1 MLLFIIT
8 LFTSCVVNDSMS
20 NVVYLYKYIQ
30 IGLFFYVFSV
40 TLPYVGKYKDYFI
53 LAIAICCLYE
63 SILGFCQIIRFLR
76 TEFYLFSCTGSFKN
90 PGPYG
95 GFLATCSSVLFAYA
109 LKGSNKTL
117 KTISAYSLLPVVIVL
132 PATMSRAAFLGFGLS
147 LFCLLLSVN
156 SFKKHFLKNWFLYA
170 IASLALGT
178 VLYYLKQGSA
188 DGRFHMNHMSAKMIY
203 THGLFGVGLGNYA
216 GQYGKTQAC
225 FFKEEM
231 TKGDEELD
239 WTAINDNNRMSADC
253 PEFAYN
259 EYLQLGVEC
268 GPLCM
273 LCFIG
278 VLVFYIYYA
287 CKNQCVWL
295 YGLICFS
302 VFAFFSYPLN
312 SVQFRLLLS
321 FLLAAS
327 VPSNK
332 SKLLRL
338 EDVVVASGLVFFSI
352 SIEPKLKHEIDSL
365 RKVSEIKLWFKRER
379 YDYVIEDC
387 GKLSCDVH
395 ITDYY
400 YMYGK
405 SLSEIG
411 EYQKSDSVLMIGAN
425 SSSDPMF
432 WNVMGNNSLAQGNY
446 REAEERYKYAFY
458 MLPNRLYPLYL
469 LAKLYYIEGDT
480 SKFLDMAN
488 RINTFIPKV
497 ESANTERLRS
507 EIQNLTDNILID

>member
-1 MLLFIIT
+1 MLLFIMT
-8 LFTSCVVNDSMS
+8 LFISCFVNDSMS

-30 IGLFFYVFSV
+30 IGIFFYVFSLL
-40 TLPYVGKYKDYFI
+40 LPYVGKYKDYFI
-53 LAIAICCLYE
+53 IAIALLCLYE
-63 SILGFCQIIRFLR
+63 SILGLCQIIRFLK
-76 TEFYLFSCTGSFKN
+76 TEFYIFSCTGSFKN

-95 GFLATCSSVLFAYA
+95 GFLATCSSVLIAYA
-109 LKGSNKTL
+109 LKGSNKIL
-117 KTISAYSLLPVVIVL
+117 KIISAYSLLPVVIVL
-132 PATMSRAAFLGFGLS
+132 PTTMSRAAFLGFGLS

-156 SFKKHFLKNWFLYA
+156 SFRKHFLKYCFLYA
-170 IASLALGT
+170 IAFLALST

-203 THGLFGVGLGNYA
+203 TNGLFGVGLGNYA
-216 GQYGKTQAC
+216 GQYGKTQAR
-225 FFKEEM
+225 FFKEEI
-231 TKGDEELD
+231 TKGDDELD
-239 WTAINDNNRMSADC
+239 WNAINDSDRMSADC

-278 VLVFYIYYA
+278 VLVVSIYYA
-287 CKNQCVWL
+287 CKKQSLWL

-312 SVQFRLLLS
+312 SIQFRLLLS

-327 VPSNK
+327 VPCIN

-338 EDVVVASGLVFFSI
+338 VDVVAASGLVIFTI
-352 SIEPKLKHEIDSL
+352 SIQSKLKDETDSL

-387 GKLSCDVH
+387 RQLSCDVH

-405 SLSEIG
+405 SLHEVG
-411 EYQKSDSVLMIGAN
+411 EYKISDSILMIGAKN
-425 SSSDPMF
+425 SSDPMF
-432 WNVMGNNSLAQGNY
+432 WNVMGNNSLAQGKY
-446 REAEERYKYAFY
+446 REAEKRYKHAFY
-458 MLPNRLYPLYL
+458 MAPNRLYPLYL
-469 LAKLYYIEGDT
+469 LAKLYYTEKDST
-480 SKFLDMAN
+480 KFMDMAGKVE
-488 RINTFIPKV
+488 IFIPKV
-497 ESANTERLRS
+497 ESINTERLRE
-507 EIQNLTDNILID
+507 EIRELKLDYSSH